1 MLILASIP
9 SAREN
14 RCVVFAVV
22 DSQEEFIDTK
32 CHNYRHAQT
41 ILTLLVTE
49 VQMTLNL
56 HCDLD
61 LGGQVRAQIDLD
73 LKGQVIVIKNNL
85 EF

>member
-1 MLILASIP
+1 
-9 SAREN
+9 
-14 RCVVFAVV
+14 
-22 DSQEEFIDTK
+22 
-32 CHNYRHAQT
+32 
-41 ILTLLVTE
+41 
-49 VQMTLNL
+49 MTLNL